1 MSYRPI
7 SPPVTPTRT
16 PSPGA
21 TDYSFTTIHS
31 SEADAYFREEGGR
44 RFPAGSDHP
53 VTLPMDTSE
62 KNRLNDL
69 HLILKTL
76 LGGRNW
82 FGPLDRILI
91 PSNPSDRRRRR
102 VLDVYSTPGTCSTDI
117 SSSSKVV
124 ANFTLTFLPLH
135 DVATSVVLPASPH
148 PPYPQIRDIPSL
160 LEEVKRVLRP
170 GGIFMF
176 GEIEL
181 ACYDVNGRSSALET
195 TPGISAL
202 YAAFRRAVE
211 TQRIN
216 LDSVKAIDTW
226 IENVGGFAKPVHE
239 THLFPLGGQWL
250 SPNHATLKDVGRG
263 MHVNFL
269 KLGESMKPVL
279 LRSGMTQ
286 GQVDALVDAQHRDMH
301 NPSIRVLHKYH
312 AFVGSREL
320 ISGDQST
327 ACRRRLI
334 RDFKRLSSDPP
345 QGISGA
351 PCPDNIM
358 LWNAVIFGPADT
370 PFEDGTFKLCLTF
383 DETYPNKP
391 PTVKFI
397 SKMFHPN
404 VYANGELCLDILQNR
419 WSPTYDVAAILTSIQ
434 SLLHDPNPNS
444 PANAEA
450 AQLYRENMKEYVRR
464 VKATV
469 EESWMDAELPDDEG
483 SKDSGSAAPAEPP
496 ATTAES

>member
-1 MSYRPI
+1 MALNTPHHMQNDVSHPVFQHQLAFYLPAPTPMSYRPI

-69 HLILKTL
+69 HLTLKTL

-82 FGPLDRILI
+82 FGPLDRVLM

-102 VLDVYSTPGTCSTDI
+102 VLDVYSTPGIWIQEMSVEFPTGV
-117 SSSSKVV
+117 KFVGV
-124 ANFTLTFLPLH
+124 
-135 DVATSVVLPASPH
+135 DVAPSVLYRPADNISFEIYNFPRQGFSCEDQAYDAVH
-148 PPYPQIRDIPSL
+148 ARGITLLIRDIPRL

-181 ACYDVNGRSSALET
+181 ECYDANGRSSGPET

-211 TQRIN
+211 AQRID
-216 LDSVKAIDTW
+216 LDAVKAIDTW
-226 IENVGGFAKPVHE
+226 IENVGGFSKPVHE

-263 MHVNFL
+263 MHTNFL

-286 GQVDALVDAQHRDMH
+286 AQVDATVDAQQRDLH
-301 NPSIRVLHKYH
+301 NPSVRVLHKYH
-312 AFVGSREL
+312 TIWAIRE
-320 ISGDQST
+320 
-327 ACRRRLI
+327 
-334 RDFKRLSSDPP
+334 
-345 QGISGA
+345 
-351 PCPDNIM
+351 
-358 LWNAVIFGPADT
+358 
-370 PFEDGTFKLCLTF
+370 
-383 DETYPNKP
+383 
-391 PTVKFI
+391 
-397 SKMFHPN
+397 
-404 VYANGELCLDILQNR
+404 
-419 WSPTYDVAAILTSIQ
+419 
-434 SLLHDPNPNS
+434 
-444 PANAEA
+444 
-450 AQLYRENMKEYVRR
+450 
-464 VKATV
+464 
-469 EESWMDAELPDDEG
+469 
-483 SKDSGSAAPAEPP
+483 
-496 ATTAES
+496 